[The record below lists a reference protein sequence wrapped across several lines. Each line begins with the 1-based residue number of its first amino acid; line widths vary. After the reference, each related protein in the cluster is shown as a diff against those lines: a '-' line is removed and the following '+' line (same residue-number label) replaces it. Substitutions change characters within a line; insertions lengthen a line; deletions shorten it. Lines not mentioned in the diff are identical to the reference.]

1 MILDF
6 TIGFIMGGIFGMFL
20 MIMIIGGNNNGDSN
34 DKQ

>member
-6 TIGFIMGGIFGMFL
+6 TIGFIIGGIFGMFL
-20 MIMIIGGNNNGDSN
+20 MIMIIGGNNGDRN